1 MISYFWTT
9 ERGTKRFG
17 IGAEVRTDV
26 KELFNQQPQEFYEQ
40 VIYWWCNNGIRASI
54 WINWTK
60 NGFQLNT
67 PFFFLLYRSEKFTQN
82 IVSQKPLLCRKG
94 LFLDSFNFFFFFSVC
109 KVKPKTFSIP
119 LLNSV
124 PLYLILDSVLF
135 FGVFSEFPSF
145 HDFHS
150 SSRGEQ
156 TITKLHS
163 QSFS

>member
-1 MISYFWTT
+1 MVQQWDTRLNMNKLDQKWISIEHTFFFSTLSEREIYAKHSFSKNHYFVARDYFW
-9 ERGTKRFG
+9 
-17 IGAEVRTDV
+17 I
-26 KELFNQQPQEFYEQ
+26 
-40 VIYWWCNNGIRASI
+40 
-54 WINWTK
+54 
-60 NGFQLNT
+60 
-67 PFFFLLYRSEKFTQN
+67 
-82 IVSQKPLLCRKG
+82 PLI
-94 LFLDSFNFFFFFSVC
+94 SFFFSVC

-124 PLYLILDSVLF
+124 PLYLILDSVLC